1 MNSELRL
8 NSATNYNLVIDGPG
22 LRNAFY
28 AGVLKA
34 FQEKNIALPKTIL
47 TWSGGVP
54 IAVAY
59 LLGMDMEKIL
69 TWSKDAFPVGRVNP
83 QKIENMYSG
92 FCDLIY
98 KENTPEQVREKL
110 KPLKMLATNK
120 EKWIPHIFED
130 FSGERDDLMKAMIA
144 SAGIPTITQKTNAP
158 FWDGQF
164 MLSLGEIAPEEIIIQ
179 GQSGIPRLT
188 LSVNKRV

>member
-1 MNSELRL
+1 MSPLELSQ
-8 NSATNYNLVIDGPG
+8 NTEYNLVIDGPG

-34 FQEKNIALPKTIL
+34 FQEKNIALPKTVL

-59 LLGMDMEKIL
+59 LLGMDMQRIL

-83 QKIENMYSG
+83 EKIQKMYSG
-92 FCDLIY
+92 FCNLIY
-98 KENTPEQVREKL
+98 AENTPEQVKKKL
-110 KPLKMLATNK
+110 KPLKMLATN
-120 EKWIPHIFED
+120 ESKWTPHIFEN
-130 FSGERDDLMKAMIA
+130 FSGEKEELMETMIA
-144 SAGIPTITQKTNAP
+144 SAGIPVITQKTSAP

-164 MLSLGEIAPEEIIIQ
+164 MLSLGEIAPEEII
-179 GQSGIPRLT
+179 
-188 LSVNKRV
+188 VN

>member
-1 MNSELRL
+1 MVLYKSIMNADIKLS
-8 NSATNYNLVIDGPG
+8 SDSNYNLVIYGPG

-69 TWSKDAFPVGRVNP
+69 LWSKEAFPVGMVNP
-83 QKIENMYSG
+83 EKIEKMYSG

-98 KENTPEQVREKL
+98 SKNTTEQVAEKL
-110 KPLKMLATNK
+110 KPLKMLATK
-120 EKWIPHIFED
+120 TAGLEPHIFEN
-130 FSGERDDLMKAMIA
+130 FSGERKELMEAMIA
-144 SAGIPTITQKTNAP
+144 SAGIP
-158 FWDGQF
+158 
-164 MLSLGEIAPEEIIIQ
+164 
-179 GQSGIPRLT
+179 
-188 LSVNKRV
+188 

>member
-1 MNSELRL
+1 MSPEFKL
-8 NSATNYNLVIDGPG
+8 SSDTNYNLVIDGPG

-69 TWSKDAFPVGRVNP
+69 SWSKEAFPVGMVNP
-83 QKIENMYSG
+83 EKIEHMYSG

-98 KENTPEQVREKL
+98 AENTPKEVAEKL
-110 KPLKMLATNK
+110 KPLKMLATK
-120 EKWIPHIFED
+120 TAGLEPHIFEN
-130 FSGERDDLMKAMIA
+130 FSGQREELMRTMIA
-144 SAGIPTITQKTNAP
+144 SAGIP
-158 FWDGQF
+158 
-164 MLSLGEIAPEEIIIQ
+164 
-179 GQSGIPRLT
+179 
-188 LSVNKRV
+188 